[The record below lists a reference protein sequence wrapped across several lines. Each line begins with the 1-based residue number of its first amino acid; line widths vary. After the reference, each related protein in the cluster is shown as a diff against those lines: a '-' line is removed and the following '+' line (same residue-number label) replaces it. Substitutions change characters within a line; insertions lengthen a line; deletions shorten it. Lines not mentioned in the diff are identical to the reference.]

1 MAQHDDPRPR
11 ADVRANW
18 FAYTVETAAGETLG
32 ACVSAPLAAA
42 MYHAALEEYFSR
54 KVRLKKG
61 GAILAETR

>member
-1 MAQHDDPRPR
+1 
-11 ADVRANW
+11 
-18 FAYTVETAAGETLG
+18 
-32 ACVSAPLAAA
+32 VSAPLAAA